1 MNIHQDGL
9 NLEKMSVHVGVSKLG
24 TGPRVKCSSSKI
36 ENDPVYLANLYKID
50 LEKAVELLNQSLYFI
65 NQVPNKKYKTSTG
78 ESSYELASK
87 INKFLT
93 SL

>member
-1 MNIHQDGL
+1 MNIT
-9 NLEKMSVHVGVSKLG
+9 LEGDKMKQ
-24 TGPRVKCSSSKI
+24 CSSSKI
-36 ENDPVYLANLYKID
+36 ENDPIYLANLYKID

-65 NQVPNKKYKTSTG
+65 NQVPNKKYKTSTE